1 MKIIK
6 DTPYEENRDI
16 LFDMA
21 NAADYLQ
28 MDELLDET
36 CKEIAELLKGKTS
49 KEIRRILNIS
59 DDHPLQ

>member
-6 DTPYEENRDI
+6 DAPYEENQDI

-36 CKEIAELLKGKTS
+36 CKEIADLLKGKTP
-49 KEIRRILNIS
+49 KEIRRILHIS